1 VTESKA
7 KRLLIVDDHSIVIVG
22 VKLILKQKFPEIGVE
37 GLSDANEVL
46 KLISE
51 KHFDVIILDIN
62 MAGVDTI
69 SLTSEIL
76 RHRPDTKILIY
87 STHSEDHYAKR
98 FLKLGVAGYL
108 SKEAPNEE
116 LIRAVELLIQGKKY
130 VSNQVEQKI
139 LREIGVK
146 NSDNVFELLSDRE
159 VEVTRLLLRGYSSK
173 QMSQILNLHTSTIG
187 TYKTRI
193 MEKLDIT
200 NIIDLKN
207 LATLYHFDI

>member
-1 VTESKA
+1 MTESKA

-22 VKLILKQKFPEIGVE
+22 VKLILKQKFPDIAVE

-76 RHRPDTKILIY
+76 RHRPDTNILIY
-87 STHSEDHYAKR
+87 STHSEDHYAKQ

-116 LIRAVELLIQGKKY
+116 LIRAVDLLLQGKKY
-130 VSNQVEQKI
+130 VSKQVKQKI
-139 LREIGVK
+139 LIEISVK
-146 NSDNVFELLSDRE
+146 NSVNVF
-159 VEVTRLLLRGYSSK
+159 
-173 QMSQILNLHTSTIG
+173 
-187 TYKTRI
+187 
-193 MEKLDIT
+193 
-200 NIIDLKN
+200 
-207 LATLYHFDI
+207 